1 MGMKHFGR
9 TAVCAL
15 LLLWAAALLHW
26 PGEAAQAA
34 RDGLSLCAGVIIPSL
49 FPFFVLASLIVS
61 LGLAEYL
68 GRVLAPCMKPL
79 FGVGGAGSSALA
91 VGLIAGYPVGA
102 RTVRELYQR
111 KLVDR
116 EEAELLLRFC
126 NNCGPAF
133 LLGAAGAGVFGST
146 RAGLLLLLC
155 HWLGM
160 FTVGILSGHFRPP
173 QTADKPHIPSIQS
186 VNLFQAFTDAVRSG
200 LESTLN
206 VCAYVVLFN
215 VLLKLLQ
222 LSGVLALCTALLCRF
237 GFSQSLA
244 QALVTGLIELSNGIS
259 ALSVGE
265 NLPARLAAASFI
277 LGFGGLSVQCQTLAV
292 LDGSGLSSRHEVVG
306 KLLHGLFSALWTGV
320 ILHFAPELV
329 PASTLGRHTPALLW
343 LPCAIAG
350 GVWVAFVL
358 LLLHLEKKET
368 GKGGHKRV

>member
-9 TAVCAL
+9 AAVCAL

-49 FPFFVLASLIVS
+49 FPFFVLASLFVS

-68 GRVLAPCMKPL
+68 GRALAPLMKPL
-79 FGVGGAGSSALA
+79 FGVGGAGSAALA

-102 RTVRELYQR
+102 RTVRELYEQ
-111 KLVDR
+111 KLVAR

-146 RAGLLLLLC
+146 RAGLLLLVC

-160 FTVGILSGHFRPP
+160 CMVGILFGRFCSAQGS
-173 QTADKPHIPSIQS
+173 DKPHVPSIQS
-186 VNLFQAFTDAVRSG
+186 VNLFQAFTGAVRSG

-222 LSGVLALCTALLCRF
+222 LSGVLELCTALLCRF
-237 GFSQSLA
+237 GLSQTLA
-244 QALVTGLIELSNGIS
+244 QALITGLIELSNGIS
-259 ALSVGE
+259 ALSGGGS
-265 NLPARLAAASFI
+265 LTARLAAASFI
-277 LGFGGLSVQCQTLAV
+277 LGFGGLSVQCQTLAI
-292 LDGSGLSSRHEVVG
+292 LDGSGLSPWCEVSG
-306 KLLHGLFSALWTGV
+306 KLLHGLFSAFWTGL
-320 ILHFAPELV
+320 ILHFAPQLV
-329 PASTLGRHTPALLW
+329 PASSFGGSTSAMLW

-350 GVWVAFVL
+350 GVWVAFAL